1 MQCAFTGCI
10 SRAPETVV
18 SYSNIFRDHLAHPRN
33 GGELK
38 DADVVAE
45 LSNPVCGDR
54 LRLSLRIRD
63 NRIAAARFLAYGCP
77 PTLACGSALTEL
89 LDGLTIDEAACL
101 TRQQLINALGGLPAR
116 KSHAAALAIETLHA
130 ALVNL

>member
-1 MQCAFTGCI
+1 M
-10 SRAPETVV
+10 
-18 SYSNIFRDHLAHPRN
+18 SYSNIFQDHLAHPRN

-38 DADVVAE
+38 DADAVAE

-63 NRIAAARFLAYGCP
+63 NHIAAVRFLAYGCP
-77 PTLACGSALTEL
+77 PTLACGSALTEM
-89 LDGLTIDEAACL
+89 LDGLTIDEAARL
-101 TRQQLINALGGLPAR
+101 TRQQLISALGGLPAR

-130 ALVNL
+130 ALQLTR